1 MLLCCFPY
9 PATLAHVQEGGLSVP
24 ARGFTAVVCVFS
36 RRGGEGGGEGVE
48 GFGFRVRVYGA
59 LTLEFKGLGFRVYRV
74 YAFDVGFTTLG
85 DDIVGGFFLL
95 EVQEPRQLK
104 TRRNRNMHGT
114 L

>member
-1 MLLCCFPY
+1 M
-9 PATLAHVQEGGLSVP
+9 
-24 ARGFTAVVCVFS
+24 
-36 RRGGEGGGEGVE
+36 E

-95 EVQEPRQLK
+95 EVQEPRHQNPSEQEYAWNLVGFHK
-104 TRRNRNMHGT
+104 LRGT
-114 L
+114 VFWDYKNKVSV